1 MKYSGARILIE
12 CLVEQGVNTVF
23 GYPGG
28 SVLFIYDELFKHK
41 DRIRHV
47 LTSHEQHAAHAA
59 DGYARS
65 TGRVGVC
72 VATSGPG
79 ATNLVT
85 GIATAFMDSVP
96 MVAIT
101 GNVATNLLGKDS
113 FQEVDIAGVSMP
125 VTKHNWIV
133 KDVNDLAETLR
144 EAFTVAR
151 SGRPGPVLVD
161 IPKDVTAAL
170 AEWTPAAVPTSNN
183 PVAFARAARLAA
195 RTERATFTD
204 ADIDT
209 AVSLLAAAER
219 PFVYA
224 GGGVIIS
231 EASAELRAF
240 VERINAPVAASLMG
254 MGCIPANHPL
264 ATGMIGMHGTKASNN
279 AVQGADL
286 IVAVGARFSDRVI
299 GKADTFAPKAKI
311 LHIDID
317 PAEINKNVKSGYWI
331 VGDIKAVL
339 TRILAKLAGPNR
351 APGKKAWD
359 ADVATWRRI
368 VPSAHSRERKLH
380 PRFILETVHR
390 RLGPDAIVAT
400 DVGQHQMW
408 TAQFYPFSK
417 PRTFLSSGGLGT
429 MGYGLGAAVGAKCAN
444 PDRPVVLITGDGS
457 FRMNCGELG
466 TANNY
471 HLPILV
477 VIVNNRVLG
486 MVRQWQTLFYD
497 ERYAETDLQRPPDF
511 VKLAEAYGLSGFRA
525 EDAHSFEAAMDKA
538 LASIADGRTA
548 VVEAVIDSD
557 EQVLPMVPGGKAI
570 DEQIL

>member
-12 CLVEQGVNTVF
+12 CLVEQGVDTVF

-28 SVLFIYDELFKHK
+28 SVLYIYDELFKHK

-72 VATSGPG
+72 IATSGPG

-85 GIATAFMDSVP
+85 GIATAYMDSIP

-101 GNVATNLLGKDS
+101 GNVTTALLGKDS

-133 KDVNDLAETLR
+133 KDVRELAETLR

-170 AEWTPAAVPTSNN
+170 AEWLPTSANPPTE
-183 PVAFARAARLAA
+183 PVARARAARLAA
-195 RTERATFTD
+195 RTERETFTE
-204 ADIDT
+204 ADIDK
-209 AVSLLAAAER
+209 AVALIAAAER
-219 PFVYA
+219 PFIYA

-231 EASAELRAF
+231 EASTELRAF
-240 VERINAPVAASLMG
+240 VERINAPVAESLMG
-254 MGCIPANHPL
+254 QGALPWDHPL
-264 ATGMIGMHGTKASNN
+264 CTGMVGMHGTKASNN
-279 AVQGADL
+279 AVQRADL
-286 IVAVGARFSDRVI
+286 ILAIGARFSDRVI
-299 GKADTFAPKAKI
+299 SKADTFAPKAKI
-311 LHIDID
+311 MHIDID
-317 PAEINKNVKSGYWI
+317 PAEINKNIKSEYSI

-339 TRILAKLAGPNR
+339 TRMLAKLPASV
-351 APGKKAWD
+351 AMQGKKAWD
-359 ADVATWRRI
+359 ADVADWKKM
-368 VPSAHSRERKLH
+368 VPSAHSRETKLH
-380 PRFILETVHR
+380 PRYIMEAVHAR
-390 RLGPDAIVAT
+390 VGGDAIIAT

-417 PRTFLSSGGLGT
+417 PRTFLTSGGLGT
-429 MGYGLGAAVGAKCAN
+429 MGYGMGAAVGAKCAN
-444 PDRPVVLITGDGS
+444 PARVVALITGDGS
-457 FRMNCGELG
+457 FRMNCGELS
-466 TANNY
+466 TLSNY
-471 HLPILV
+471 HLPILIV
-477 VIVNNRVLG
+477 VVNNRVLG
-486 MVRQWQTLFYD
+486 MVRQWQTIFYD

-511 VKLAEAYGLSGFRA
+511 VKLADAYGLVGFRA
-525 EDAHSFEAAMDKA
+525 EDETSFDAALDKA
-538 LASIADGRTA
+538 MAVIAGGKTA
-548 VVEAVIDSD
+548 LVEAIIDSD

-570 DEQIL
+570 DEQMM

>member
-1 MKYSGARILIE
+1 MQYSGARILIE
-12 CLVEQGVNTVF
+12 CLAEQGVDTVF

-28 SVLFIYDELFKHK
+28 SVLFIYDELYKHR

-65 TGRVGVC
+65 TGKVGVC
-72 VATSGPG
+72 IATSGPG

-85 GIATAFMDSVP
+85 GIATAYMDSVP

-101 GNVATNLLGKDS
+101 GNVATALLGKDS

-133 KDVNDLAETLR
+133 KDVRDLAETLR

-170 AEWTPAAVPTSNN
+170 AEWAPAAVPTQDD
-183 PVAFARAARLAA
+183 PVAYARAARLEA
-195 RTERATFTD
+195 RTERETFSE
-204 ADIDT
+204 ADIDQ
-209 AVSLLAAAER
+209 AVSLISAAER

-231 EASAELRAF
+231 DAAAELRAF

-254 MGCIPANHPL
+254 QGCIPADHPL

-279 AVQGADL
+279 AVQRSDL
-286 IVAVGARFSDRVI
+286 ILAVGARFSDRVI
-299 GKADTFAPKAKI
+299 SKADTFAPNAKI

-317 PAEINKNVKSGYWI
+317 PAEINKNVRSEYWI
-331 VGDIKAVL
+331 VGDIKKVL
-339 TRILAKLAGPNR
+339 TRMLEKLPHRSASDR
-351 APGKKAWD
+351 KREWD
-359 ADVATWRRI
+359 ADVAEWKKI
-368 VPSAHSRERKLH
+368 VPSAHSRETKLH
-380 PRFILETVHR
+380 PRYILENVHAR
-390 RLGPDAIVAT
+390 VGDEAIVAT

-429 MGYGLGAAVGAKCAN
+429 MGYGMGAAVGAKCAN
-444 PDRPVVLITGDGS
+444 PGKPVVLITGDGS

-466 TANNY
+466 TMNNY
-471 HLPILV
+471 HLPVLIV
-477 VIVNNRVLG
+477 VVNNRVLG
-486 MVRQWQTLFYD
+486 MVRQWQALFYD

-511 VKLAEAYGLSGFRA
+511 VKLADAYGLSGFRA
-525 EDAHSFEAAMDKA
+525 DDETSFDRALDQAMASVAAGKA
-538 LASIADGRTA
+538 AL
-548 VVEAVIDSD
+548 VEAIIDSD